1 MLFFRRFTIFAVTG
15 KNRVNDM
22 QQYKNLFIDLDD
34 TLYDFSVASRE
45 AFIET
50 YNLLHYER
58 FFESFE
64 HYISIYEPY
73 NLELWHIY
81 GEGKITKDELN
92 KRRYSY
98 PLEVVGVHDQEL
110 ADTFCREALGRIP
123 TKNKLIEGAIDLL
136 EYLRPKYNM
145 YILSNGF
152 KELQSHKMRTAG
164 IDKYFDALILSEDI
178 GVNKPNRKLFEYA
191 LQKTNSSIK
200 DSIMIGDMFE
210 TDIVGAANIGMEQ
223 IYFNPKRKADNS
235 FAPTYM
241 VTELL
246 QIKDIL

>member
-1 MLFFRRFTIFAVTG
+1 
-15 KNRVNDM
+15 M
-22 QQYKNLFIDLDD
+22 QRYKNLFIDLDD
-34 TLYDFSVASRE
+34 TIYDFSAASRE
-45 AFIET
+45 AFMET
-50 YNLLHYER
+50 YELLHYDR
-58 FFESFE
+58 FFDSFD
-64 HYISIYEPY
+64 HYYSIYEPY

-81 GEGKITKDELN
+81 GKGKISKEELN
-92 KRRYSY
+92 IRRYSY

-123 TKNKLIEGAIDLL
+123 TKDKLIDGAIELL

-178 GVNKPNRKLFEYA
+178 GVNKPNRELYEYA
-191 LQKTNSSIK
+191 LQKTGSK
-200 DSIMIGDMFE
+200 REESIMIGDMFE

-223 IYFNPKRKADNS
+223 IYFNPKRKES
-235 FAPTYM
+235 HTFAPTYM
-241 VTELL
+241 VDELL

>member
-1 MLFFRRFTIFAVTG
+1 M
-15 KNRVNDM
+15 
-22 QQYKNLFIDLDD
+22 
-34 TLYDFSVASRE
+34 
-45 AFIET
+45 ET
-50 YNLLHYER
+50 YELLHYDR
-58 FFESFE
+58 FFDSFN
-64 HYISIYEPY
+64 HYYSIYEPY

-81 GEGKITKDELN
+81 GEGKITKEELN

-98 PLEVVGVHDQEL
+98 PLEVVGIKDQEL

-123 TKNKLIEGAIDLL
+123 TKNRLIDGAIELL
-136 EYLRPKYNM
+136 EYLRPNYNM

-178 GVNKPNRKLFEYA
+178 GVNKPNRELYEYA
-191 LQKTNSSIK
+191 LEKTGSK
-200 DSIMIGDMFE
+200 LEESIMIGDMFE
-210 TDIVGAANIGMEQ
+210 TDIVGAANIGMKQ
-223 IYFNPKRKADNS
+223 IYFNPKKKES
-235 FAPTYM
+235 HTFAPTYM

>member
-1 MLFFRRFTIFAVTG
+1 
-15 KNRVNDM
+15 M
-22 QQYKNLFIDLDD
+22 QRYKNLFIDLDD
-34 TLYDFSVASRE
+34 TIYDFSAASRE
-45 AFIET
+45 AFMET
-50 YNLLHYER
+50 YELLHYDR
-58 FFESFE
+58 FFDSFN
-64 HYISIYEPY
+64 HYYSIYEPY

-81 GEGKITKDELN
+81 GEGKITKEELN

-98 PLEVVGVHDQEL
+98 PLEVVGIKDQEL

-123 TKNKLIEGAIDLL
+123 TKNRLIDGAIELL

-178 GVNKPNRKLFEYA
+178 GVNKPNRELYEYA
-191 LQKTNSSIK
+191 LEKTDSK
-200 DSIMIGDMFE
+200 LEESIMIGDMFE
-210 TDIVGAANIGMEQ
+210 TDIVGAANIGMKQ
-223 IYFNPKRKADNS
+223 IYFNPKKKESNT

>member
-1 MLFFRRFTIFAVTG
+1 
-15 KNRVNDM
+15 M
-22 QQYKNLFIDLDD
+22 QRYKNLFIDLDD
-34 TLYDFSVASRE
+34 TIYDFSSASRE
-45 AFIET
+45 AFMET
-50 YNLLHYER
+50 YELLHYDR
-58 FFESFE
+58 FFDSFN
-64 HYISIYEPY
+64 HYYSIYEPY

-81 GEGKITKDELN
+81 GEGKITKEELN

-98 PLEVVGVHDQEL
+98 PLEVVGIKDQEL

-123 TKNKLIEGAIDLL
+123 TKNRLIDGAIELL

-178 GVNKPNRKLFEYA
+178 GVNKPNRELYEYA
-191 LQKTNSSIK
+191 LEKTVSK
-200 DSIMIGDMFE
+200 LEESIMIGDMFD
-210 TDIVGAANIGMEQ
+210 TDIVGAANIGMKQ
-223 IYFNPKRKADNS
+223 IYFNPKKKES
-235 FAPTYM
+235 HTFAPTYM

>member
-1 MLFFRRFTIFAVTG
+1 
-15 KNRVNDM
+15 M
-22 QQYKNLFIDLDD
+22 QRYKNLFIDLDD
-34 TLYDFSVASRE
+34 TIYDFSAASRE
-45 AFIET
+45 AFMET
-50 YNLLHYER
+50 YELLHYDR
-58 FFESFE
+58 FFDSFN
-64 HYISIYEPY
+64 HYYSIYEPY

-81 GEGKITKDELN
+81 GEGKITKEELN

-98 PLEVVGVHDQEL
+98 PLEVVGIKDQEL

-123 TKNKLIEGAIDLL
+123 TKNRLIDGAIELL

-178 GVNKPNRKLFEYA
+178 GVNKPNRELYEYA
-191 LQKTNSSIK
+191 LEKTGSK
-200 DSIMIGDMFE
+200 LEESIMIGDMFE
-210 TDIVGAANIGMEQ
+210 TDIVGAANIGMKH
-223 IYFNPKRKADNS
+223 IYFNPKKKES
-235 FAPTYM
+235 HTFAPTYM

>member
-1 MLFFRRFTIFAVTG
+1 
-15 KNRVNDM
+15 M
-22 QQYKNLFIDLDD
+22 QQYRNLFIDLDD
-34 TLYDFSVASRE
+34 TLYDFSAASQESFR
-45 AFIET
+45 ET
-50 YNLLHYER
+50 YDLLHYDR
-58 FFESFE
+58 FFKSFE
-64 HYISIYEPY
+64 HFYSIYEPY

-81 GEGKITKDELN
+81 GKGQITKEELN

-123 TKNKLIEGAIDLL
+123 TKDKLIDGAKELL
-136 EYLRPKYNM
+136 EYLRPRYNL

-152 KELQSHKMRTAG
+152 KELQSRKMRTAG
-164 IDKYFDALILSEDI
+164 IDKYFDVLILSEDI
-178 GVNKPNRKLFEYA
+178 GINKPNRELYEYA
-191 LQKTNSSIK
+191 LQKTSSK
-200 DSIMIGDMFE
+200 VEESIMIGDMFE
-210 TDIVGAANIGMEQ
+210 TDIVGAANIGMKQ
-223 IYFNPKRKADNS
+223 IYFNPKKKENHT

>member
-1 MLFFRRFTIFAVTG
+1 
-15 KNRVNDM
+15 M
-22 QQYKNLFIDLDD
+22 QRYKNLFIDLDD
-34 TLYDFSVASRE
+34 TIYDFSSASRE
-45 AFIET
+45 AFMET
-50 YNLLHYER
+50 YELLHYDR
-58 FFESFE
+58 FFDSFN
-64 HYISIYEPY
+64 HYYSIYEPY

-81 GEGKITKDELN
+81 GEGKITKEELN

-98 PLEVVGVHDQEL
+98 PLEVVGIKDQEL

-123 TKNKLIEGAIDLL
+123 TKNRLIDGAIELL

-178 GVNKPNRKLFEYA
+178 GVNKPNRELYEYA
-191 LQKTNSSIK
+191 LEKTGSK
-200 DSIMIGDMFE
+200 LEESIMIGDMFD
-210 TDIVGAANIGMEQ
+210 TDIVGAANIGMKQ
-223 IYFNPKRKADNS
+223 IYFNPKKKES
-235 FAPTYM
+235 HTFAPTYM

>member
-1 MLFFRRFTIFAVTG
+1 
-15 KNRVNDM
+15 M
-22 QQYKNLFIDLDD
+22 QRYKNLFIDLDD
-34 TLYDFSVASRE
+34 TIYDFSSASRE
-45 AFIET
+45 AFMET
-50 YNLLHYER
+50 YELLHYDR
-58 FFESFE
+58 FFDSFN
-64 HYISIYEPY
+64 HYYSIYEPY

-81 GEGKITKDELN
+81 GEGKITKEELN

-98 PLEVVGVHDQEL
+98 PLEVVGIKDQEL

-123 TKNKLIEGAIDLL
+123 TKNRLIDGAIELL

-164 IDKYFDALILSEDI
+164 IEKYFDALILSEDI
-178 GVNKPNRKLFEYA
+178 GVNKPNRKLYEYA
-191 LQKTNSSIK
+191 LEKTGSK
-200 DSIMIGDMFE
+200 LEESIMIGDMFE
-210 TDIVGAANIGMEQ
+210 TDITGAANIGMKQ
-223 IYFNPKRKADNS
+223 IYFNPKKKES
-235 FAPTYM
+235 HTFAPTYM

>member
-1 MLFFRRFTIFAVTG
+1 
-15 KNRVNDM
+15 M

-34 TLYDFSVASRE
+34 TLYDFSAASQESFR
-45 AFIET
+45 ET
-50 YNLLHYER
+50 YDLLHYER
-58 FFESFE
+58 YFNSFE
-64 HYISIYEPY
+64 HFYSIYEPY
-73 NLELWHIY
+73 NLQLWHIY
-81 GEGKITKDELN
+81 GEGKITKEELN

-123 TKNKLIEGAIDLL
+123 TKNKLIEGAKELL
-136 EYLRPKYNM
+136 EYLRPKYNL

-152 KELQSHKMRTAG
+152 KELQSRKMCTVG

-178 GVNKPNRKLFEYA
+178 GVNKPNRELYEYA
-191 LQKTNSSIK
+191 LQKTASTTE

-210 TDIVGAANIGMEQ
+210 TDIVGAANIGMKQ
-223 IYFNPKRKADNS
+223 IYFNPKKKEGMP
-235 FAPTYM
+235 FTPTYM